1 MSIPQAA
8 ARPSP
13 RRSDAGRVR
22 LQQRDI
28 DGLLLVAEHYA
39 APYDLLSA
47 ALAVT
52 PPRLRG
58 ITARWRA
65 AGLASTGLL
74 GPGPAWCWLTPAGM
88 AACGHRW
95 PAGPPSLARLAHIR
109 AVLAA
114 RIELESAPG
123 YAGAGAWW
131 HAERRIRAALPSNA
145 AAPHIADAEIHWPSA
160 PPGPHAG
167 QVWAVEV
174 ELTPKTA
181 ARTARIMAGL
191 LARPGYARVVYLT
204 SPAARPVVTVTAG
217 RLHDAQRGRVE
228 VRDLPP
234 SAFLPVPGGPPRERA
249 DGTAGR

>member
-1 MSIPQAA
+1 MPPRRPGGRGSIDAAPFAAGTRLFASAESEGKQLSTPQAA

-65 AGLASTGLL
+65 AGLAATGTL
-74 GPGPAWCWLTPAGM
+74 GPGPAWCWLTPADM
-88 AACGHRW
+88 AASGHRW

-109 AVLAA
+109 AVLAT
-114 RIELESAPG
+114 RISLQAAPG
-123 YAGAGAWW
+123 YAQAGAWW
-131 HAERRIRAALPSNA
+131 HAERRIRAALPASA
-145 AAPHIADAEIHWPSA
+145 AKPHIADAEIHWPSA

-174 ELTPKTA
+174 ELTPRPPPA
-181 ARTARIMAGL
+181 PRGSW
-191 LARPGYARVVYLT
+191 PGY
-204 SPAARPVVTVTAG
+204 SPAPATPTSST
-217 RLHDAQRGRVE
+217 
-228 VRDLPP
+228 
-234 SAFLPVPGGPPRERA
+234 
-249 DGTAGR
+249 